1 MARGR
6 SRRGGSRIATALF
19 LVGCLGVL
27 GLTFALGVV
36 TGRSWPRS
44 STPITVVAKGAK
56 EPSRPSEPAPALTF
70 YQELTAPLS
79 SPPPPAK
86 SKPPRVEPQRLETPR
101 ADAVRADTPRAEAP
115 RAEKSDKPDAA
126 SQADAVTAA
135 APATPLAP
143 AKPAPG
149 QTTFTVQVA
158 AYKAR
163 EPADAL
169 RAKLTA
175 AGYEAFVVQ
184 VDTPGSARYRV
195 RVGAFS
201 TRESA
206 QQVAERIVGERSL
219 PAFVTSR

>member
-1 MARGR
+1 VARGR
-6 SRRGGSRIATALF
+6 SRRGGRIATALF

-27 GLTFALGVV
+27 GLSFALGVV

-44 STPITVVAKGAK
+44 STPITVVARGAR
-56 EPSRPSEPAPALTF
+56 EPARPSEPAPALTF

-86 SKPPRVEPQRLETPR
+86 SKPPRVEPPRLEPPRAETPR
-101 ADAVRADTPRAEAP
+101 V
-115 RAEKSDKPDAA
+115 EKSDKPAA
-126 SQADAVTAA
+126 AAKADAVAA
-135 APATPLAP
+135 AVPATPPAP
-143 AKPAPG
+143 AKPVPG

-158 AYKAR
+158 AYKTR

-169 RAKLTA
+169 RAKLA
-175 AGYEAFVVQ
+175 ATGYEAYVVQ

-195 RVGAFS
+195 RVGSFG

-206 QQVAERIVGERSL
+206 QQIAERIVGERSL

>member
-1 MARGR
+1 VARGR

-115 RAEKSDKPDAA
+115 HAEKSDKPAA
-126 SQADAVTAA
+126 APPTGAVAAA
-135 APATPLAP
+135 APATPPASAKVAP
-143 AKPAPG
+143 S

-169 RAKLTA
+169 RTKLAA

-206 QQVAERIVGERSL
+206 QQVAERIVGERLL

>member
-6 SRRGGSRIATALF
+6 SRRGSRIATALF

-27 GLTFALGVV
+27 GLTFTLGVV
-36 TGRSWPRS
+36 TGRFWPRS
-44 STPITVVAKGAK
+44 SATIAVVAKGAK
-56 EPSRPSEPAPALTF
+56 EPRPAEPAPALTF

-86 SKPPRVEPQRLETPR
+86 SRPPRVEPPRLETPR
-101 ADAVRADTPRAEAP
+101 ADTLRADTPRAEAP
-115 RAEKSDKPDAA
+115 RGEKSDKPDAA
-126 SQADAVTAA
+126 SKADAVAA
-135 APATPLAP
+135 AQATAVAP

-169 RAKLTA
+169 RAKLAA
-175 AGYEAFVVQ
+175 AGYEAFVMQ

-195 RVGAFS
+195 RVGSFAA
-201 TRESA
+201 RESA
-206 QQVAERIVGERSL
+206 QQVADRIVGERSL

>member
-6 SRRGGSRIATALF
+6 SRRGGSPIATALF
-19 LVGCLGVL
+19 LVGCIGVL

-56 EPSRPSEPAPALTF
+56 EASRPSEPAPALTF

-86 SKPPRVEPQRLETPR
+86 AKPPRVEPPRLETPR
-101 ADAVRADTPRAEAP
+101 ADLLHADAP
-115 RAEKSDKPDAA
+115 RAEKTDKPDAA
-126 SQADAVTAA
+126 SKGDTVAA
-135 APATPLAP
+135 AAVPAAAAP

-149 QTTFTVQVA
+149 QTTFTIQVA
-158 AYKAR
+158 AYKAK

-169 RAKLTA
+169 RAKLAA
-175 AGYEAFVVQ
+175 AGYEAYVAQ

-195 RVGAFS
+195 RVGSFA

>member
-27 GLTFALGVV
+27 GLAFALGVV

-86 SKPPRVEPQRLETPR
+86 SKPPRVEPPRLETPR
-101 ADAVRADTPRAEAP
+101 ADAVRADTRAEAP
-115 RAEKSDKPDAA
+115 RAERSDKPAA
-126 SQADAVTAA
+126 APQADAVAA
-135 APATPLAP
+135 AVPATPPAP

-169 RAKLTA
+169 RAKLAA